1 MNALGK
7 LFLKGLAVV
16 IPAVL
21 TLAILWWMAKGA
33 EQLLGGMMLR
43 FLPDG
48 WYIPG
53 MGVISG
59 VAITILIGL
68 LTHVILFQ
76 KLFAFGD
83 EFLHRLPLVKTIYS
97 AIKDFIGY
105 FSPDSSKAMSKVVL
119 VKIPGQDFEQLGFV
133 TREDFSRLPLEL
145 TIDEPIAV
153 YLPMSYQIGGYT
165 LFLPRSSL
173 TPVDMSFEEGMKLVL
188 TGAVTRKGD
197 KAPTGSSPAG
207 DSVLEGG
214 KQVGDPDAQSALPDP
229 DPKNE

>member
-1 MNALGK
+1 
-7 LFLKGLAVV
+7 
-16 IPAVL
+16 
-21 TLAILWWMAKGA
+21 
-33 EQLLGGMMLR
+33 
-43 FLPDG
+43 
-48 WYIPG
+48 
-53 MGVISG
+53 MGVVSG

-83 EFLHRLPLVKTIYS
+83 EILNRLPLVKTIYS

-119 VKIPGQDFEQLGFV
+119 VKIPGQEFEQLGFV
-133 TREDFSRLPLEL
+133 TREDFSRLPLKL

-173 TPVDMSFEEGMKLVL
+173 TAVDMSFEEGMKLVL
-188 TGAVTRKGD
+188 TGAVSRKSED
-197 KAPTGSSPAG
+197 TA
-207 DSVLEGG
+207 VGG
-214 KQVGDPDAQSALPDP
+214 RHAADPDAQSPPPDP
-229 DPKNE
+229 NPNNE

>member
-1 MNALGK
+1 MNTLGK

-43 FLPDG
+43 VLPQG

-53 MGVISG
+53 MGVVSG

-68 LTHVILFQ
+68 LTHVLLFQ

-83 EFLHRLPLVKTIYS
+83 EILNRLPLVKTIYS
-97 AIKDFIGY
+97 AIKDFIDY
-105 FSPDSSKAMSKVVL
+105 LSPDGSKAMSKVVL

-133 TREDFSRLPLEL
+133 TREDFSRLPLKL
-145 TIDEPIAV
+145 TVEEPIAV

-165 LFLPRSSL
+165 LFLPRSAL

-188 TGAVTRKGD
+188 TGAVTRK
-197 KAPTGSSPAG
+197 PSQE
-207 DSVLEGG
+207 SVGG
-214 KQVGDPDAQSALPDP
+214 RHSADQLAQKEQNQSTPE
-229 DPKNE
+229 K